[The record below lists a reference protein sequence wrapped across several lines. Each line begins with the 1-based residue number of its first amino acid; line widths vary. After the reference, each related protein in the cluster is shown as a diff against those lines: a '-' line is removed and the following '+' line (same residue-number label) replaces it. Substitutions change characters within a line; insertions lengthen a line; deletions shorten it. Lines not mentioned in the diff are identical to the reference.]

1 MVNLLWLATC
11 LVIMFEAFCEFLSS
25 CFKCTYMYSG
35 KMLTLAKLLNGFTNL
50 LLCRSSFSQL
60 ITIYRVDL
68 SWKWTTPLSVLWCS
82 YLFLYVPFYYVPL
95 PTLLL
100 YLSLSFSVCI
110 ILANYTQ
117 TNILEAAG
125 SFIECLS
132 AFQPHQCL
140 CKGDT
145 AKMPLTSDHWEY

>member
-1 MVNLLWLATC
+1 
-11 LVIMFEAFCEFLSS
+11 
-25 CFKCTYMYSG
+25 MYSG
-35 KMLTLAKLLNGFTNL
+35 EMLTLAKLLNGFTSL

-68 SWKWTTPLSVLWCS
+68 SWKGTTPLSVLCCS
-82 YLFLYVPFYYVPL
+82 YLFLYVPFYYVPH
-95 PTLLL
+95 PIFIIRC
-100 YLSLSFSVCI
+100 LSLSFSVCI
-110 ILANYTQ
+110 IMANYTH

-132 AFQPHQCL
+132 AFQSYQCL

-145 AKMPLTSDHWEY
+145 AKMPLTSDRWEYYY